1 MSAFEHYA
9 MGIPMF
15 VPSYELLIKWKT
27 EGRDVLNELEFRNNL
42 NTPVKDEWIKLADW
56 YDEEN
61 MPGVIL
67 FDSINHLHELVATYN
82 QEEVTSIMK
91 EFYPKKK
98 EKVIS
103 LWEDMLR

>member
-1 MSAFEHYA
+1 
-9 MGIPMF
+9 
-15 VPSYELLIKWKT
+15 
-27 EGRDVLNELEFRNNL
+27 
-42 NTPVKDEWIKLADW
+42 
-56 YDEEN
+56 

-67 FDSINHLHELVATYN
+67 FDSINHLHELVATYD

-103 LWEDMLR
+103 LWEDVL